1 MKTNTHDRAR
11 DLIAASPIEGISP
24 SDTAWL
30 QDHLAACA
38 ECANYAEAS
47 TLSRQVLH
55 SVSFRVPPALVAT
68 TQARVRMRAVEL
80 RRRDQ
85 RLIPVLISC
94 VLAFAIGI
102 VTTPL
107 LWQTFAWIGNAVR
120 VPAIL
125 WQTGFILTWF
135 APAVLAA
142 VLLLMLSER
151 RPDAVAD

>member
-11 DLIAASPIEGISP
+11 DLITASHIEGISP

-30 QDHLAACA
+30 PDHLASCA

-47 TLSRQVLH
+47 TLSRHALR
-55 SVSFRVPPALVAT
+55 SVSFRVTPGLVAA

-94 VLAFAIGI
+94 AVAFAIGI

-107 LWQTFAWIGNAVR
+107 LWQTFAWIGSTVHL
-120 VPAIL
+120 PAIL
-125 WQTGFILTWF
+125 WQTGFVLTWF
-135 APAVLAA
+135 APAVLAT
-142 VLLLMLSER
+142 VLLLMLRER
-151 RPDAVAD
+151 RPDTVAD